1 MSKTSAKVTSFLDVT
16 SFSFKEFTA
25 LAQMDSSDRTKA
37 IQAKTKPSGT
47 PKELISVTKMTL
59 YEETI
64 AALLFLFGVPGAVVS
79 FPLCIVLLGLLIGN
93 MKYAAMIG
101 IGLLVPLA
109 LAPAPFSAKSLSSW
123 YALQIL
129 RYFSFKAVF
138 AEPLLENKPYILV
151 APPHGVFPFGNII
164 TMIAFPSLMGF
175 GFKGLAASA
184 ALRLPIFRQLLCAVG
199 AIDASRKSA
208 TKVSLIISFISHYI
222 AP

>member
-1 MSKTSAKVTSFLDVT
+1 MSKKTVTSSFLDVT

-25 LAQMDSSDRTKA
+25 LAQMDKSDRTKA
-37 IQAKTKPSGT
+37 IAAKTMPAGS
-47 PKELISVTKMTL
+47 PNELTSVRKMTF
-59 YEETI
+59 YEEFV
-64 AALLFLFGVPGAVVS
+64 AASLFLFGVPGAVVS
-79 FPLCIVLLGLLIGN
+79 FPLCIALLGVYIGSMRNAAVIGVGILI
-93 MKYAAMIG
+93 
-101 IGLLVPLA
+101 PLA
-109 LAPAPFSAKSLSSW
+109 LAPAPFNAWSLSSW

-138 AEPLLENKPYILV
+138 AEALVENKPYILV

-184 ALRLPIFRQLLCAVG
+184 ALRLPIFRQLLCAIG

-208 TKVSLIISFISHYI
+208 TKVYLSYLMF
-222 AP
+222 